1 VTLHDAVRGACARLA
16 AVGIEAGEAG
26 RDAELLAR
34 CALGWDR
41 ASFLARAFEPTPS
54 GFEQAYEALVARRAR
69 REPVAY
75 IRGAQEFY
83 GRDFAVSRA
92 VLIPRPETELLV
104 EEALSWL
111 ATHHARAIV
120 DVGTGSGCVAI
131 TLACETGRKIWATD
145 VSPAAIALAR
155 DNASAHGV
163 EELVHCAV
171 GAYLNPV
178 EGPIDLV
185 VANLPYVS
193 EQDAACLPL
202 EVAAYEPREALFGG
216 KDGLACIRALAE
228 RAASRLIEG
237 GALILEIGAGQDE
250 AVREL
255 VSGMPGMSLV
265 RIRTDLQGI
274 PRTGLIVKRSS
285 VSASSVPSASSAS
298 SAA

>member
-1 VTLHDAVRGACARLA
+1 VTLHDAVRAACARLA

-34 CALGWDR
+34 LALGCDR
-41 ASFLARAFEPTPS
+41 ASFLARAVEPPPS
-54 GFEQAYEALVARRAR
+54 GFEHAYEALVARRAR

-111 ATHHARAIV
+111 AAHDARAIV
-120 DVGTGSGCVAI
+120 DVGTGSGCIAI
-131 TLACETGRKIWATD
+131 TLACETGRKILATD
-145 VSPAAIALAR
+145 VSGAAIALAR
-155 DNASAHGV
+155 DNASSHGV
-163 EELVHCAV
+163 EELVQCV
-171 GAYLNPV
+171 EGAYLDPV
-178 EGPIDLV
+178 DGPIDLV
-185 VANLPYVS
+185 LANLPYVS
-193 EQDAACLPL
+193 EQDAACLPP
-202 EVAAYEPREALFGG
+202 EVAAYEPQQAFLGG
-216 KDGLACIRALAE
+216 KDGLACIRALVE
-228 RAASRLIEG
+228 RAASRLTEG

-250 AVREL
+250 AIREL
-255 VSGMPGMSLV
+255 AGGMPGMSLV

-285 VSASSVPSASSAS
+285 V
-298 SAA
+298 AA